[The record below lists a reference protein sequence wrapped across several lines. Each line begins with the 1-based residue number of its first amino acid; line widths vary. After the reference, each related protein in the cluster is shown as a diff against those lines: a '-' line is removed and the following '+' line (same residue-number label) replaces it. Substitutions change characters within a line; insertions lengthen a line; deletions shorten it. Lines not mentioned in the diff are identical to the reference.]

1 MTEDRK
7 IDLNGHHMFLEVW
20 EEMPTTERG
29 FFWGGG
35 GSGRECLSMVQNELR
50 EVAVQNRTLAP
61 YHHLGLGFTT
71 FLPPMAKITQIM
83 GDLLCLEW
91 QGMGNSGSGS

>member
-1 MTEDRK
+1 MAITCSLKYGEK
-7 IDLNGHHMFLEVW
+7 CQLQKE
-20 EEMPTTERG
+20 G
-29 FFWGGG
+29 FFLGGG
-35 GSGRECLSMVQNELR
+35 GRECLSMMVQNELR

-61 YHHLGLGFTT
+61 YHQLGLGFTT
-71 FLPPMAKITQIM
+71 FLPPMAKITRIM